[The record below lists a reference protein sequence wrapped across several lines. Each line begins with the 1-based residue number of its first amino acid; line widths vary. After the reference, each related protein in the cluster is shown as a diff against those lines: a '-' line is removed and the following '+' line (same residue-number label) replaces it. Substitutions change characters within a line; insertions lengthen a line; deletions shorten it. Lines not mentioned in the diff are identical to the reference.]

1 MLDIIRAIFKM
12 PKATEETQILGDI
25 EVCEIFKSVKIT
37 PQNPNLSTH
46 LKP

>member
-37 PQNPNLSTH
+37 QENPNLSTH